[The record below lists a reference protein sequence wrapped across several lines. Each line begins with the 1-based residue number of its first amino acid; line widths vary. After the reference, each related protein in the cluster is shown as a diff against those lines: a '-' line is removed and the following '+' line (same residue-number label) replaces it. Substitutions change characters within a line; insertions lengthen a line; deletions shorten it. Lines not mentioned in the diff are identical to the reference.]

1 VRGVVQ
7 DRHIDDPTDPNAV
20 GATDRPPEETAQK
33 HQRIGDHSQ
42 YSSCP
47 SPEAVSDPSARGLAR
62 TNNYGPVRTAA
73 AALIAVGV
81 WALRRRDLAA
91 A

>member
-1 VRGVVQ
+1 
-7 DRHIDDPTDPNAV
+7 
-20 GATDRPPEETAQK
+20 
-33 HQRIGDHSQ
+33 
-42 YSSCP
+42 
-47 SPEAVSDPSARGLAR
+47 LAR